1 MIGCVRPPAICPML
15 INISILHVHV
25 CNWVECAIDF
35 GTVILKHILYCC
47 SDALGSDVCSTLYIH
62 VSLYHHVT
70 LIASIGIATLI
81 RHWDSF
87 YSLVPNLLH
96 IYCKLWLR
104 PIAVQSTTRHAT
116 YIKSRCYL
124 ILIVSAAESP
134 SGQRKKSY

>member
-1 MIGCVRPPAICPML
+1 MIACVRPPAICPML
-15 INISILHVHV
+15 INISMLHVY
-25 CNWVECAIDF
+25 NWVEYTIDF
-35 GTVILKHILYCC
+35 GTVILKHNHTVGCC
-47 SDALGSDVCSTLYIH
+47 DALGNDVCSTLYI
-62 VSLYHHVT
+62 SSYHHVRA